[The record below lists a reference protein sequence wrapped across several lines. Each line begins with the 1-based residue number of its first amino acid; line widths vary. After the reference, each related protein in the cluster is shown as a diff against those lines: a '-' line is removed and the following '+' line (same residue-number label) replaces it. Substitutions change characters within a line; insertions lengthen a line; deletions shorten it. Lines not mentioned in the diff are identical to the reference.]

1 MADYKDRSKMI
12 KMRETVSPCP
22 KEQGFK
28 RDGSRNRTTILFL
41 NKNEISVSF
50 FVSKQRIFSTRNT
63 KNIVFLCI
71 NKIVV
76 LFIACK
82 NFTLNGEV
90 LHR

>member
-1 MADYKDRSKMI
+1 MI
-12 KMRETVSPCP
+12 KMRETVSPRP
-22 KEQGFK
+22 KERGFK
-28 RDGSRNRTTILFL
+28 RDSSRNRTTILFL

-82 NFTLNGEV
+82 NFTLKSEV